1 MKTRMTKCNFKG
13 ELSFCQNTS
22 CFLALFRTTIRG
34 KWKYAILT
42 KFRHSLLFENSGFS
56 FQNNQT
62 GHNTLSKKQRKI
74 RLHINLSIQEHPVID
89 SKKELKKGKNQAKQ
103 TIVKET
109 IGRINPYIRPHTLT
123 HTVASAI
130 RYVHIIFYLR
140 TEFIFLR
147 IKREFLSE

>member
-1 MKTRMTKCNFKG
+1 M
-13 ELSFCQNTS
+13 
-22 CFLALFRTTIRG
+22 
-34 KWKYAILT
+34 
-42 KFRHSLLFENSGFS
+42 
-56 FQNNQT
+56 
-62 GHNTLSKKQRKI
+62 
-74 RLHINLSIQEHPVID
+74 ID

-103 TIVKET
+103 AVVKET
-109 IGRINPYIRPHTLT
+109 TGRISPYIRPHTLT